1 MEWHQSWLINKRDSL
16 KYLLISCEK
25 ECVLIWTIMIHLPIL
40 EEVGIQ
46 EVNHESLKV
55 QKRSIIEGIRD
66 NIKSTTMQ
74 DSVEIL
80 KEVLKLLKI
89 PNRYRKR
96 SIFLNLI
103 LDLNIPNLL
112 WAKESKQRNSQR
124 RNNLSRHRSIL
135 KFKWI
140 RTFPR
145 KAKFFL
151 NIMILLMIKSWIPSI
166 LEFLRQFNLLS
177 IRISSHKTRW
187 MQINLKKRMNLFLM
201 LTLNFKLIFTPQIS
215 LRRNGV
221 PKGSWRKDLTL
232 HT

>member
-1 MEWHQSWLINKRDSL
+1 
-16 KYLLISCEK
+16 
-25 ECVLIWTIMIHLPIL
+25 MIHLPIL

-112 WAKESKQRNSQR
+112 
-124 RNNLSRHRSIL
+124 
-135 KFKWI
+135 
-140 RTFPR
+140 
-145 KAKFFL
+145 
-151 NIMILLMIKSWIPSI
+151 
-166 LEFLRQFNLLS
+166 
-177 IRISSHKTRW
+177 
-187 MQINLKKRMNLFLM
+187 
-201 LTLNFKLIFTPQIS
+201 
-215 LRRNGV
+215 
-221 PKGSWRKDLTL
+221 
-232 HT
+232 